1 MSILVNTKNLS
12 KHYGE
17 GDIRVDALV
26 DINME
31 IKHGEF
37 ISIMGPSGSGK
48 STLLSV
54 LGAMNPPSLGTLIV
68 DDIDVYSLSI
78 EQQADFRREYLGFV
92 FQQLQLIPYLTAL
105 ENVMLPLVITDLK
118 NREELA
124 VDILKQVGLGKKLN
138 RLPSELSG
146 GEQGRVAIARAIVN
160 EPPILLA
167 DEPTGSLDTKTGEEI
182 MSLFHE
188 LHQDGQTI
196 IMVTHNA
203 ENATHADR
211 IITLRDGKVLSDED
225 YKDKKL
231 KSLCNSITS
240 DNDAGGAVKHEKNQK
255 LVE

>member
-1 MSILVNTKNLS
+1 MSLLLNTEKIS

-17 GDIRVDALV
+17 GDIRVDALI

-54 LGAMNPPSLGTLIV
+54 LGAMNPPSSGTLIV

-124 VDILKQVGLGKKLN
+124 VDVLKQVGLGKKLN

-231 KSLCNSITS
+231 KSLCKTIAS
-240 DNDAGGAVKHEKNQK
+240 DDDGREEVKHEKNQK